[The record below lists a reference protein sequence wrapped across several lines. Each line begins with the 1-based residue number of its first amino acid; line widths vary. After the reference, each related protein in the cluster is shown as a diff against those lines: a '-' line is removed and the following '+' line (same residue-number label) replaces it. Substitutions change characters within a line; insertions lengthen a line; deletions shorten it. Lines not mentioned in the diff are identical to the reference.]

1 MNINIFFQA
10 LSGMSLDYL
19 FLSFMIYSFGG
30 WLFETTIISLWESGH
45 FLNRGSLLGPYC
57 PVYGGGAVLGIVMA
71 HHIPHPVV
79 QFFASA
85 CLCIVCEY
93 ICATILEDGFHVKL
107 WDYSGIPF
115 NYKGRVCLLGFMF
128 FGMATTVI
136 SRFVEP
142 IVVSLFN
149 KADPRIITITA
160 VLFALLLAGDTI
172 LSGIAFS
179 RKCRKLYRFYI
190 RYHAMLNREFRS
202 ISHSI
207 QRRLPLPV
215 REKCAAFQ
223 ASILR
228 RNRILNERHIEHKEQ
243 ISDYRDQVT
252 EKVGEYREMVT
263 EKVGEYREHVT
274 EKVGEYREHVA
285 EKVGEYREHV
295 TEKVGE
301 YREQVG
307 EKIDRFRKH

>member
-1 MNINIFFQA
+1 MRINDFFEMM
-10 LSGMSLDYL
+10 SGMTLDYL

-57 PVYGGGAVLGIVMA
+57 PVYGGGAVLGIIMA
-71 HHIPHPVV
+71 HHIPHPAV

-107 WDYSGIPF
+107 WDYSGMPF
-115 NYKGRVCLLGFMF
+115 NYKGRICLLGFMF
-128 FGMATTVI
+128 FGIATTVI

-149 KADPRIITITA
+149 KSDPRIITVTA
-160 VLFALLLAGDTI
+160 ILMALLLAGDTI

-179 RKCRKLYRFYI
+179 RKSRKLYRFYI

-202 ISHSI
+202 ISHAI
-207 QRRLPLPV
+207 QRRVPKPIMARL
-215 REKCAAFQ
+215 KQTQ
-223 ASILR
+223 AMILR
-228 RNRILNERHIEHKEQ
+228 KNHSLNERHLEHKEQ
-243 ISDYRDQVT
+243 LSEYRDQVT
-252 EKVGEYREMVT
+252 EKVGEYRIQVT
-263 EKVGEYREHVT
+263 EKVGEYRE
-274 EKVGEYREHVA
+274 
-285 EKVGEYREHV
+285 
-295 TEKVGE
+295 KVGE
-301 YREQVG
+301 YREQFGEKVGEYKEQIG

>member
-1 MNINIFFQA
+1 MSNFFEVA
-10 LSGMSLDYL
+10 SGMPLDYL
-19 FLSFMIYSFGG
+19 FLSFMLYSFGG

-93 ICATILEDGFHVKL
+93 ICATILEDGFGVKL
-107 WDYSGIPF
+107 WDYSGMPF
-115 NYKGRVCLLGFMF
+115 NYKGRICLLGFMF
-128 FGMATTVI
+128 FGVATTVI

-149 KADPRIITITA
+149 GVDGKIITITA
-160 VLFALLLAGDTI
+160 ILLALLLAGDTI

-179 RKCRKLYRFYI
+179 RKSRKLYRFYI

-202 ISHSI
+202 LSHAI
-207 QRRLPLPV
+207 ERRLPQPLKE
-215 REKCAAFQ
+215 RCSSMQEA
-223 ASILR
+223 ILR
-228 RNRILNERHIEHKEQ
+228 KNHTLNERHIEHKEQ
-243 ISDYRDQVT
+243 L
-252 EKVGEYREMVT
+252 GEYREQVGEKMGEYRELVT
-263 EKVGEYREHVT
+263 EKVGEYREHVSEKVVEYREQVS
-274 EKVGEYREHVA
+274 EKVGEY
-285 EKVGEYREHV
+285 KDQIGD
-295 TEKVGE
+295 
-301 YREQVG
+301 
-307 EKIDRFRKH
+307 KIDRFRK

>member
-1 MNINIFFQA
+1 MRINAFFEFA
-10 LSGMSLDYL
+10 SGMSLDYL
-19 FLSFMIYSFGG
+19 FLSFMLYSFGG

-71 HHIPHPVV
+71 QHIPHPAV
-79 QFFASA
+79 QFLASA

-128 FGMATTVI
+128 FGTATTVI

-142 IVVSLFN
+142 VFVSLLN
-149 KADPRIITITA
+149 RGNASIVTVTA
-160 VLFALLLAGDTI
+160 ILLALLLAGDTI

-179 RKCRKLYRFYI
+179 RKSRRLYRFYI

-202 ISHSI
+202 ISHAI
-207 QRRLPLPV
+207 QRRLPKPLMA
-215 REKCAAFQ
+215 RIAAMQ
-223 ASILR
+223 ESILR
-228 RNRILNERHIEHKEQ
+228 RNHTLNERHIEHKEH
-243 ISDYRDQVT
+243 ISEYREQMT
-252 EKVGEYREMVT
+252 EKVGEYRVMVT
-263 EKVGEYREHVT
+263 EKVGAYREHVS
-274 EKVGEYREHVA
+274 EKMDEY
-285 EKVGEYREHV
+285 K
-295 TEKVGE
+295 
-301 YREQVG
+301 EQVG
-307 EKIDRFRKH
+307 EKFDKFRK